1 MVKINENYLKLPGSY
16 LFSEVARRIAAYTA
30 AHPQAKITKLSIGDV
45 TRPLVP
51 AVTEAMHKAVDE
63 MGTAEGFHGYGPEQ
77 GYPFLREAIAQYDYA
92 KRGVN
97 IKADEIFVSDGAKSD
112 CGNIGD
118 IFGVDNVVAVC
129 DPVYPV
135 YVDTN
140 AMAGRAGEY
149 QEELGKWN
157 RLVYMPCVEENG
169 FSPEPPKEKVD
180 LIYLCFPNNP
190 TGAVATREQLKAW
203 VDYANQNGSVILY
216 DSAYEAFITRKDIPH
231 TIFEIEGA
239 RTCAIEFRSFSKTA
253 GFTGNRCAYT
263 VVPKELERGGTK
275 LNAMWNRRQTTKFNG
290 VPYIVQRGAAAIYT
304 PEGHSQIMENI
315 AYYQNNA
322 KIIREGLTAAGL
334 QCFGGVDAPY
344 IWLKTPDGMG
354 SWDFFDLVLDKA
366 NVATTPGAGFGPS
379 GEGYIRLTAFGET
392 EATRQAVERIK
403 EMLAK

>member
-149 QEELGKWN
+149 QEELGKWSK
-157 RLVYMPCVEENG
+157 LVYMPCVEENG

>member
-1 MVKINENYLKLPGSY
+1 MVKINDNYLKLPGSY

-51 AVTEAMHKAVDE
+51 AVIEAMHKAVDE

-92 KRGVN
+92 QRGVD
-97 IKADEIFVSDGAKSD
+97 IQADEIFVSDGAKSD

-157 RLVYMPCVEENG
+157 KLIYMPCVEANG
-169 FSPEPPKEKVD
+169 FSPEPPKEKAD
-180 LIYLCFPNNP
+180 IIYLCFPNNP
-190 TGAVATREQLKAW
+190 TGAVANREQLKVW
-203 VDYANQNGSVILY
+203 VDYANENGSVILY
-216 DSAYEAFITRKDIPH
+216 DSAYEAFITREDIPH
-231 TIFEIEGA
+231 SIFEIEGA

-263 VVPKELERGGTK
+263 VVPKELERGGVK
-275 LNAMWNRRQTTKFNG
+275 LNTMWNRRQTTKFNG
-290 VPYIVQRGAAAIYT
+290 VPYVVQRGAAAIYT
-304 PEGHSQIMENI
+304 PEGRKQIMENI
-315 AYYQNNA
+315 AYYHNNA
-322 KIIREGLTAAGL
+322 KIIREGLSAAGL

-403 EMLAK
+403 TML